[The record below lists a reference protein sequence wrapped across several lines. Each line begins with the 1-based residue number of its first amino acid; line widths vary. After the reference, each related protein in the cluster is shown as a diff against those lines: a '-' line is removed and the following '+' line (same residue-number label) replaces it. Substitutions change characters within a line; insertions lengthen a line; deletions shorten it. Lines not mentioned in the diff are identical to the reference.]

1 MRYGVALAW
10 SSLAMRHSGIVRQL
24 DYGGAVVCVF
34 GFDQHVNYG
43 GAVVW
48 LLGDVWAG

>member
-1 MRYGVALAW
+1 
-10 SSLAMRHSGIVRQL
+10 
-24 DYGGAVVCVF
+24 VF